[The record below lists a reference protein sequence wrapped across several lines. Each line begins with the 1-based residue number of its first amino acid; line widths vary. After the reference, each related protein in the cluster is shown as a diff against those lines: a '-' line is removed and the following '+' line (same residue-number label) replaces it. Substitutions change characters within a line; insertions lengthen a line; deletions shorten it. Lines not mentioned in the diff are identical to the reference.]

1 MTRALAALTC
11 LLGLTSAAL
20 AANPDAQMNRYFSIW
35 SHNAS
40 ITPQTVSELYA
51 NRVTYYGKSMSAAAV
66 YRDKLN
72 FIRRWPDRRYR
83 VVPGS
88 VSKTCDAAQE
98 TCKIYAILSWEKTN
112 PRDGQG
118 SKGANTI
125 ALTLK
130 RENGLL
136 KIARESGTP
145 VAESSCRSVGPRRS
159 CSSYR

>member
-11 LLGLTSAAL
+11 LLGLTGAAE
-20 AANPDAQMNRYFSIW
+20 AANPDAQMDRYFAIW
-35 SHNAS
+35 SDNAK
-40 ITPQTVSELYA
+40 ITPDTVDQLYA
-51 NRVTYYGKSMSAAAV
+51 RRVIYYGKSMSAAAV

-72 FIRRWPDRRYR
+72 FIRRWPDRRYG

-88 VSKTCDAAQE
+88 VSKTCQAA
-98 TCKIYAILSWEKTN
+98 TCKIYAVLSWQKTD
-112 PRDGQG
+112 PRTRQG

-125 ALTLK
+125 VLTLR

-145 VAESSCRSVGPRRS
+145 VAESSCRSAGRRFV